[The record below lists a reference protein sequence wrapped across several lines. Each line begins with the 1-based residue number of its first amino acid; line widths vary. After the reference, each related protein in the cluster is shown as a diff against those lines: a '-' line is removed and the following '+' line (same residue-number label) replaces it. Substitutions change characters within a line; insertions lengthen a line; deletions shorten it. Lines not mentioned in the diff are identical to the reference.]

1 MMNDTRMIDTMM
13 IDTMMIDTMMIVTMM
28 IDYADKYRFEHHVSP
43 IKKIK
48 VTDYLQVHVIRGMNT
63 SIQELMMVELMLS
76 MRRISMLLMLMMV
89 VMTLAHL
96 YV

>member
-1 MMNDTRMIDTMM
+1 M
-13 IDTMMIDTMMIVTMM
+13 
-28 IDYADKYRFEHHVSP
+28 SP
-43 IKKIK
+43 LLKKIK
-48 VTDYLQVHVIRGMNT
+48 VIDYLYVHVIRGMNT

-76 MRRISMLLMLMMV
+76 MRRISMLLMLMLMMV

>member
-1 MMNDTRMIDTMM
+1 M
-13 IDTMMIDTMMIVTMM
+13 
-28 IDYADKYRFEHHVSP
+28 
-43 IKKIK
+43 K
-48 VTDYLQVHVIRGMNT
+48 VLRGMNT

-76 MRRISMLLMLMMV
+76 TRRISMLLMLMMV